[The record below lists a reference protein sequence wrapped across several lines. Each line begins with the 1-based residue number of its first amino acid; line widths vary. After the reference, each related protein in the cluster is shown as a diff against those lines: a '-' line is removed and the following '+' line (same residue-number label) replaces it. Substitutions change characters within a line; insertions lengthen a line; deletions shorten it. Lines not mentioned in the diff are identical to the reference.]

1 MRRSSTQAA
10 VAGALGLT
18 VAATPARADH
28 LSAQATVVG
37 SLALTNNVF
46 DTPSNGEAD
55 LFVQIRPGVLLAYES
70 PRMLQTLT
78 ADVEALEFVRNSDQP
93 SINYHGGYLARVTP
107 SPRSTITFGANGTT
121 GQLSQLASQTTPD
134 QTGATALPAGEV
146 AVRAADVTQSLS
158 YQVSP
163 ELRIQQT
170 AFGRYADTNDQVS
183 LDVTSYDAGASVST
197 EYPWRASAVSLEVG
211 LAIAH
216 LQRLGPAGGPAGVD
230 RLDRQ
235 LNPHVT
241 ASGRHD
247 FTRTWSGLAN
257 GGVVMINPYGT
268 DPFNPTAVRT
278 RQYFPVFALTA
289 AYTDDWGRATLSA
302 GRAIQ
307 PNLFIAQNTVADTV
321 TASAVVPLW
330 FTGGR
335 RQAPQYVGA
344 ASLGYARTELIDD
357 GNRASLGATSVYRAD
372 VGFTYAPAPG
382 LAYGVRYEYF
392 YQTAAAAAATLFGS
406 YSRQTLFV
414 TFSYRWPARLAIDV
428 PKRRTSLRADGRDT
442 DPVGGEQVVPDAS
455 GGADDPRGGGGGG
468 DQGGPGTG
476 GVNGPANGTS
486 GGTTGT
492 SGGTAGTSGD

>member
-1 MRRSSTQAA
+1 M
-10 VAGALGLT
+10 
-18 VAATPARADH
+18 
-28 LSAQATVVG
+28 G

-46 DTPSNGEAD
+46 DTPSHGEAD

-70 PRMLQTLT
+70 PRMLQELT

-93 SINYHGGYLARVTP
+93 SINYHAGYLARFTP
-107 SPRSTITFGANGTT
+107 SPRSTVTLGANGTT
-121 GQLSQLASQTTPD
+121 GQLSQLGAQTTPD

-146 AVRAADVTQSLS
+146 AVRAADVNQALS
-158 YQVSP
+158 YQISP
-163 ELRIQQT
+163 ELRLQQN
-170 AFGRYADTNDQVS
+170 AFGRFADTNDQVS
-183 LDVTSYDAGASVST
+183 LDVTSYEAGASLGT
-197 EYPWRASAVSLEVG
+197 EYPWRASALGIEAGVAL
-211 LAIAH
+211 AH

-241 ASGRHD
+241 ASYRHD
-247 FTRTWSGLAN
+247 FTRKWSGLAN

-278 RQYFPVFALTA
+278 RQYFPVVAATA

-302 GRAIQ
+302 GRAVQ
-307 PNLFIAQNTVADTV
+307 PNLFIAQNTVADSV

-335 RQAPQYVGA
+335 RQAPQYIGA
-344 ASLGYARTELIDD
+344 ASLGYARTQLIDE
-357 GNRASLGATSVYRAD
+357 ASSQALGATSVYHAD
-372 VGFTYAPAPG
+372 VGFTYAPTPS

-392 YQTAAAAAATLFGS
+392 YQTASSAAATLFGS

-442 DPVGGEQVVPDAS
+442 DPVGGAEPVVPDD
-455 GGADDPRGGGGGG
+455 GGGGDDQRGGGGGG
-468 DQGGPGTG
+468 NQGGPGTG
-476 GVNGPANGTS
+476 GVSGPANGTTGTS

-492 SGGTAGTSGD
+492 SGTSGD